1 MLQESLRQK
10 PTLKKL
16 LLHPSLILAK
26 SKDLREIVQNKKIDA
41 ITLKMM
47 EKRKHIILE
56 IVLAAQ

>member
-1 MLQESLRQK
+1 MQK

-16 LLHPSLILAK
+16 LLHPSLILVK
-26 SKDLREIVQNKKIDA
+26 SENVREIMQNKKIDA

-56 IVLAAQ
+56 IV

>member
-26 SKDLREIVQNKKIDA
+26 SEDVREIMQRKKIDA

-47 EKRKHIILE
+47 EKRNHIILE
-56 IVLAAQ
+56 IVSAAQ